1 MGKCFGG
8 ETQSMGSGALH
19 LTPSCLSSMARG
31 RVPLKE
37 KPRPATCA
45 SGTSGVLEPTLQCP
59 CPEQLDRGWGF
70 CRAGSFDSSIPLLS
84 NDILKSECSESFLS
98 PAEDLIKDPE
108 TGSPKRSLTPD
119 QACPEK
125 PPSLMR
131 PARLQLILRGLHRGA
146 SGGLLIPG
154 IFV

>member
-8 ETQSMGSGALH
+8 ETQSMNSGALH
-19 LTPSCLSSMARG
+19 LTPSCLSSMGQG

-45 SGTSGVLEPTLQCP
+45 SGTAGVLERTPQCP

-70 CRAGSFDSSIPLLS
+70 YRVGRFDSSIPLLS
-84 NDILKSECSESFLS
+84 NDILKSECSESFLG
-98 PAEDLIKDPE
+98 PVEDLIKDPE
-108 TGSPKRSLTPD
+108 TGSPKRSLPLD
-119 QACPEK
+119 QVCLEK

-131 PARLQLILRGLHRGA
+131 PARLAALTAGSTEGLQGVH
-146 SGGLLIPG
+146 
-154 IFV
+154 